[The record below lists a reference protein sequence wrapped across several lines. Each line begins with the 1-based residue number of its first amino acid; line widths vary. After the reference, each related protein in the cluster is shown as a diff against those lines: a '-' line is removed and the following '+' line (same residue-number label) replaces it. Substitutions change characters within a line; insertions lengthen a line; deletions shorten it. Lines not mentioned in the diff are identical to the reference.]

1 MFRNAKQ
8 QIDIL
13 IHDLIRK
20 GSLTER
26 EIQIGRDCYMIGKI
40 AREQEILNNRKLFE
54 EKDDDEK

>member
-26 EIQIGRDCYMIGKI
+26 EIQIGRDCYLLGKL
-40 AREQEILNNRKLFE
+40 AREQEILYNRKLFE
-54 EKDDDEK
+54 ECENEE

>member
-26 EIQIGRDCYMIGKI
+26 EIQIGRDCYLLGKL
-40 AREQEILNNRKLFE
+40 AREQEILHNRKLFE
-54 EKDDDEK
+54 ECENEE

>member
-1 MFRNAKQ
+1 MFRTAKQ

-26 EIQIGRDCYMIGKI
+26 EIQIGRDCYLIGMI

-54 EKDDDEK
+54 EKDEDEK

>member
-13 IHDLIRK
+13 INDLIRK

-26 EIQIGRDCYMIGKI
+26 EIQIGRDCYLLGKL
-40 AREQEILNNRKLFE
+40 AREQEILYNRKLFE
-54 EKDDDEK
+54 EYSNEK

>member
-1 MFRNAKQ
+1 MFRSAKQ

-26 EIQIGRDCYMIGKI
+26 EIQVGRDCYLLGKL
-40 AREQEILNNRKLFE
+40 AREQEILYNRKLFE
-54 EKDDDEK
+54 ECENEE

>member
-26 EIQIGRDCYMIGKI
+26 EIQIGRDCYLIGMI

-54 EKDDDEK
+54 GKDDDEN

>member
-8 QIDIL
+8 QIEII

-26 EIQIGRDCYMIGKI
+26 EIQIGRDCYLLGKL
-40 AREQEILNNRKLFE
+40 AREQEILYNRKLFE
-54 EKDDDEK
+54 ECENEE

>member
-20 GSLTER
+20 GSLTDR
-26 EIQIGRDCYMIGKI
+26 EVQIGRDCYLLGKL
-40 AREQEILNNRKLFE
+40 AREQEIIHNRKLFE
-54 EKDDDEK
+54 ECENEE

>member
-20 GSLTER
+20 GSLTDR
-26 EIQIGRDCYMIGKI
+26 EIQIGRDCYLLGKL
-40 AREQEILNNRKLFE
+40 AREQEIIYNRKLFE
-54 EKDDDEK
+54 KEENEK

>member
-26 EIQIGRDCYMIGKI
+26 EIQIGRDCYLIGKI
-40 AREQEILNNRKLFE
+40 AREQEILENRKLFE
-54 EKDDDEK
+54 GKDDDEK

>member
-26 EIQIGRDCYMIGKI
+26 EIKIGRDCYLLGKL
-40 AREQEILNNRKLFE
+40 AREQEILYNRKLFE
-54 EKDDDEK
+54 ECENEE

>member
-1 MFRNAKQ
+1 MFKNAKQ

-26 EIQIGRDCYMIGKI
+26 EIQIGRDCYLIGMI

-54 EKDDDEK
+54 EKDEDEK

>member
-20 GSLTER
+20 GSLTDR
-26 EIQIGRDCYMIGKI
+26 EIQIGRDCYLLGKL
-40 AREQEILNNRKLFE
+40 AREQEILYNRKLFE
-54 EKDDDEK
+54 ECENEK

>member
-1 MFRNAKQ
+1 MFKNAKQ

-26 EIQIGRDCYMIGKI
+26 EIQIGRDCYLLGKL
-40 AREQEILNNRKLFE
+40 AREQEIIYNRKLFE
-54 EKDDDEK
+54 EGENEE

>member
-26 EIQIGRDCYMIGKI
+26 EIQIGRDCYLLGKL
-40 AREQEILNNRKLFE
+40 AREQEMLYNRKLFE
-54 EKDDDEK
+54 ECENEK

>member
-1 MFRNAKQ
+1 MFKNAKQ

-26 EIQIGRDCYMIGKI
+26 EIQIGRDCYLLGKL
-40 AREQEILNNRKLFE
+40 AREQEILYNRKLFE
-54 EKDDDEK
+54 EKDND

>member
-8 QIDIL
+8 QLDIL

-26 EIQIGRDCYMIGKI
+26 EIQIGRDCYLLGKL
-40 AREQEILNNRKLFE
+40 AREQEILYNRKLFE
-54 EKDDDEK
+54 ECENEE

>member
-26 EIQIGRDCYMIGKI
+26 EIQIGRDCYIIGMI

-54 EKDDDEK
+54 EKDEDEK

>member
-26 EIQIGRDCYMIGKI
+26 EIQIGRDCYLLGKL
-40 AREQEILNNRKLFE
+40 AREQEIIHNRKLFE
-54 EKDDDEK
+54 EGRNEK

>member
-26 EIQIGRDCYMIGKI
+26 EIQIGRDCYLLGKL
-40 AREQEILNNRKLFE
+40 AREQEIIHNRKLFE
-54 EKDDDEK
+54 EGRNEE

>member
-26 EIQIGRDCYMIGKI
+26 EIQIGRDCYLLGKL
-40 AREQEILNNRKLFE
+40 AREQEIIHNRKLFE
-54 EKDDDEK
+54 ECENEK

>member
-1 MFRNAKQ
+1 MFRTAKQ

-26 EIQIGRDCYMIGKI
+26 EIQIGRDCYLLGKL
-40 AREQEILNNRKLFE
+40 AREQEIIHNRKLFE
-54 EKDDDEK
+54 EGRNEE

>member
-26 EIQIGRDCYMIGKI
+26 EIQIGRDCYLLGKL
-40 AREQEILNNRKLFE
+40 AREQEILYNRKLFE
-54 EKDDDEK
+54 EYSNEK

>member
-26 EIQIGRDCYMIGKI
+26 EIQIGKDCYLLGKL
-40 AREQEILNNRKLFE
+40 AREQEIIENRKLFE
-54 EKDDDEK
+54 EKDND

>member
-13 IHDLIRK
+13 VHDLIRK

-26 EIQIGRDCYMIGKI
+26 EIQIGRDCYLLGKL
-40 AREQEILNNRKLFE
+40 AREQEILYNRKLFE
-54 EKDDDEK
+54 ECENEK

>member
-26 EIQIGRDCYMIGKI
+26 EIHIGRDCYLLGKL
-40 AREQEILNNRKLFE
+40 AREQEILYNRKLFE
-54 EKDDDEK
+54 ECENEE